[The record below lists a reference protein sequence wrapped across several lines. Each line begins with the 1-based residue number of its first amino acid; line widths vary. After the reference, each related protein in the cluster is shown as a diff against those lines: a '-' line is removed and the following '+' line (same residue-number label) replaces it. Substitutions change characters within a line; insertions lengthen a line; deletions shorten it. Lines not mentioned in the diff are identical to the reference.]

1 MNNTFLQQLYK
12 EHHNIEK
19 FPKQERIYNWSNE
32 LLALMFPILCERC
45 IESEQEL
52 QDCLNESKETL
63 IDILSRMDEQY
74 QVQPSEIGNQFFDQI
89 DGLYSKVKNDAV
101 AIELGDPAAV
111 SETEVVLTYPG
122 FYAIAFYR
130 IAKVLYDLKVP
141 LIPRLITEYASTKT
155 GIEIHPGAVIGKN
168 FCIDHG
174 SGVVIGATCVIG
186 DNVKLYQGVTLG
198 ALSVAKEMADT
209 KRHPTIEDN
218 VIIYSGATILG
229 GETTVGKNSIIGGNV
244 WLTRS
249 IPAGSIVY
257 HQAQVKFKNQEET
270 NIKSI

>member
-1 MNNTFLQQLYK
+1 MNSTFLQHLYK
-12 EHHNIEK
+12 EHANIEK
-19 FPKQERIYNWSNE
+19 FPKQERIYKWSNE
-32 LLALMFPILCERC
+32 LLALMFPILCEQC
-45 IESEQEL
+45 IESETQL
-52 QDCLNESKETL
+52 KTCLENNKTTL
-63 IDILSRMDEQY
+63 IDILSRMDAQY
-74 QVQPSEIGNQFFDQI
+74 KVDAITVGENFFDQI
-89 DGLYSKVKNDAV
+89 DELYFKVKNDAT

-130 IAKVLYDLKVP
+130 IAKVLYELNVP
-141 LIPRLITEYASTKT
+141 LIPRLITEYVSTKT
-155 GIEIHPGAVIGKN
+155 GIEIHPGATIGKN

-174 SGVVIGATCVIG
+174 SGVVIGATCIIG
-186 DNVKLYQGVTLG
+186 DNVKIYQGVTLG

-218 VIIYSGATILG
+218 VVIYSGATILG

-270 NIKSI
+270 NIKNI